1 MIHHSQSEALAQ
13 RLGQVWKLSLP
24 AILAQITSIAMQY
37 IDSAMV
43 GALGANASASI
54 GLVSTSTWLLSSV
67 AYAVSAGFSVQVA
80 HQVGAGQYRDA
91 RNVVRHGLVCAL
103 GISGLL
109 ALLGTLI
116 SGPVP
121 RWLGGAPEIIPDA
134 SAYFLVFALAL
145 PFLQLNSLTAS
156 FLQCSGDLL
165 IPSILNAVMCVLDV
179 LFNSIFIPMYGVLG
193 AGIGTG
199 LACAV
204 VSLIMSWFCCVHS
217 PVLRITRREVFSPD
231 FHIIRRALRIG
242 SPVAVQEIA
251 SCAAMVVSTM
261 ILAPLGSVAIAANSF
276 AVTAEALCYM
286 PGYGIGTAATT
297 LVGKSA
303 GAGDYPL
310 ARQYANICIGF
321 GAAVMAVT
329 ALAMYFLCP
338 WIFRLLTPD
347 PSVQQLS
354 VAVLRIE
361 LMAEPLYAVSIVA
374 AAALRGV
381 EDTLVPGILNLLC
394 IWGVRLGLSLLLAE
408 SLGLHGIWIAMAAD
422 LSVRGLLLLFRQKTS
437 PFYRIP
443 G

>member
-1 MIHHSQSEALAQ
+1 MYFLIHHSQSEALAQ

-24 AILAQITSIAMQY
+24 AILTQITSIAMQY

-134 SAYFLVFALAL
+134 SAYFLIFALAL

-217 PVLRITRREVFSPD
+217 PILRITSREVFSPD

-242 SPVAVQEIA
+242 TPVAVQEIA

-276 AVTAEALCYM
+276 
-286 PGYGIGTAATT
+286 
-297 LVGKSA
+297 
-303 GAGDYPL
+303 
-310 ARQYANICIGF
+310 
-321 GAAVMAVT
+321 AVT

-394 IWGVRLGLSLLLAE
+394 IWGVRLGLSLLLVE
-408 SLGLHGIWIAMAAD
+408 SLGLHGVWIAMAAD